1 MWGYGTADSVLK
13 DALEQSV
20 QQVSVALNRT
30 RTVVPS
36 IPQGSTGTELAQT
49 TSSSPPVST
58 PQIAVKRPTEAR
70 VALVV
75 GASAYDF
82 GRLRN
87 PVNDAKLMAETLRS
101 IDFKVDLLLD
111 PDQAALKRAV
121 DSFGTKIPPNGA
133 ALFYYAGH
141 GVQVDGRNYLIPI
154 RAKIQTQGD
163 IDIEGVDV
171 ARLLARLE
179 QANGSL
185 NIVILDACRNNPFAR
200 TFRSLNRGLAFV
212 QAPSGT
218 LIAYATAPG
227 DEAQDGVDGHS
238 PYTSALAKELKTP
251 DVPIEETF
259 KAVRRTVQA
268 TTSGRQTPW
277 ESSSLTRPFAF
288 TTRR

>member
-1 MWGYGTADSVLK
+1 
-13 DALEQSV
+13 
-20 QQVSVALNRT
+20 
-30 RTVVPS
+30 
-36 IPQGSTGTELAQT
+36 
-49 TSSSPPVST
+49 
-58 PQIAVKRPTEAR
+58 
-70 VALVV
+70 
-75 GASAYDF
+75 
-82 GRLRN
+82 
-87 PVNDAKLMAETLRS
+87 MAETLRS